1 MAVTTVG
8 HTGYTLPV
16 AKVLVSIPDDLL
28 EAIDTRAK
36 TLGDTRSGYLRQL
49 AEADLEDLS
58 KRQAEVKR
66 LLALIREDA
75 AGSDRPMPDG
85 AQMIREMRDS
95 R

>member
-1 MAVTTVG
+1 M
-8 HTGYTLPV
+8 

-28 EAIDTRAK
+28 GAIDARAK
-36 TLGDTRSGYLRQL
+36 ALRESRSGYLRKL

-58 KRQAEVKR
+58 QRQAEVKR

-75 AGSDRPMPDG
+75 ASGDRPMPDG
-85 AQMIREMRDS
+85 AAMIRAMRDS

>member
-1 MAVTTVG
+1 MTVVTAG
-8 HTGYTLPV
+8 HTVYTPPV
-16 AKVLVSIPDDLL
+16 AKVLISVPDDLL
-28 EAIDTRAK
+28 GQIDARAK
-36 TLGDTRSGYLRQL
+36 ALEQSRSGYLRQL
-49 AEADLEDLS
+49 AEADLEDQS

-75 AGSDRPMPDG
+75 VNSDAPMRDG